1 MSRHF
6 LRAAATGAAA
16 LLVGLFTV
24 SPAHAD
30 IQTFSDVGGHIT
42 FVRISHGPDTVG
54 ITAYD
59 DEISID
65 AHYRFWI
72 DTNST
77 NPGPEYKVEFNT
89 LGRSYLMRVAKF
101 ASSGIKFECEGF
113 RAISAFNDRYA
124 KVIIR
129 RSCISVPDTV
139 RVAVVGYYDEN
150 ADGRVDL
157 TDWAPGT
164 ERFYPWVNR

>member
-1 MSRHF
+1 MTHHV
-6 LRAAATGAAA
+6 LRVAVAAVVA
-16 LLVGLFTV
+16 LFGGLVTAQ
-24 SPAHAD
+24 SAQAD
-30 IQTFSDVGGHIT
+30 IRTFPDVGGHIT
-42 FVRISHGPDTVG
+42 SVRVSHGPDTVG

-72 DTNST
+72 DTNSS

-89 LGRSYLMRVAKF
+89 LGRSYLMRVANF

-113 RAISAFNDRYA
+113 RAISAFNDGYA

-129 RSCISVPDTV
+129 RSCISLPDTV

-150 ADGRVDL
+150 ADGHVDL

-164 ERFYPWVNR
+164 EQFYPWVNR